1 MSTYYGDYPDL
12 VTKDM
17 LVREI
22 RAIFDCGVASF
33 NLFGPDTPLQKA
45 KVRVL
50 AEVFEHV
57 MEWRFPNLDEL
68 RSGGALQDYLKE
80 IENTKG
86 KKHDGEE

>member
-17 LVREI
+17 LVREL
-22 RAIFDCGVASF
+22 RGIFDRGVQAAS
-33 NLFGPDTPLQKA
+33 LIDFGHGTPLHKA
-45 KVRVL
+45 KVRML

-86 KKHDGEE
+86 KKHG